1 MRKVRL
7 GRTGLMVS
15 KTSFGALP
23 IQRVSFDEASR
34 LLNHAYENGINLF
47 DTANAY
53 SDSEEKIGYALSH
66 VRDKIIISTK
76 SYINDG
82 LEAVKKNLGE
92 SLRRMKTDYIDIYQ
106 LHNPAALPSDDIYE
120 FLLRAKEAGKIRYI
134 GITNHRPS
142 IAIEAVKSGLFDTL
156 QFPFCILSGDKEREI
171 VELCE
176 KEDVGFLAMKA
187 MSGGL
192 ITNTR
197 AAFAFLDT
205 FKNVVPLYGV
215 QRMEELEEWLSY
227 EKDPPAFDDEVVAAI
242 EKQREELGAD
252 FCRGCAYCM
261 PCPQGIE
268 IWNSARISLLIG
280 RAPYQDFMS
289 DEWRAKMDLIENCTN
304 CRKCASQCPFG
315 LDTPALLKRE
325 LERYNELYKKLR

>member
-1 MRKVRL
+1 
-7 GRTGLMVS
+7 MVS

-34 LLNHAYENGINLF
+34 LLNHAYESGVNFF

-66 VRDKIIISTK
+66 VRDKIIIATK
-76 SYINDG
+76 TGTNSLDF
-82 LEAVKKNLGE
+82 VKKNLDE

-106 LHNPAALPSDDIYE
+106 LHNPATLPSDDIYE
-120 FLLRAKEAGKIRYI
+120 FLLRAKEAGKIRHI

-142 IAIEAVKSGLFDTL
+142 IAIEAVKSGLFETL

-171 VELCE
+171 VELCA

-205 FKNVVPLYGV
+205 FPNVVPLYGV
-215 QRMEELEEWLSY
+215 QRMSELEEWLSY
-227 EKDPPAFDDEVVAAI
+227 EENPPAFDDEIIAGI

-268 IWNSARISLLIG
+268 IWNAARISLLIG
-280 RAPYQDFMS
+280 RAPYQDFMT
-289 DEWRAKMDLIENCTN
+289 DEWRGKMNLIENCTN

-315 LDTPALLKRE
+315 LDTPMLLKRE

>member
-7 GRTGLMVS
+7 GKTGLMVS

-34 LLNHAYENGINLF
+34 LLNHAYESGVNFF

-66 VRDKIIISTK
+66 VRDKIIIATK
-76 SYINDG
+76 TGTNSLDF
-82 LEAVKKNLGE
+82 VKRNLDE

-106 LHNPAALPSDDIYE
+106 IHNPATLPDDDIYE
-120 FLLRAKEAGKIRYI
+120 FLLRAKEAGKIRHI

-142 IAIEAVKSGLFDTL
+142 VAIEAVKSGRFETL

-171 VELCE
+171 VELCA

-205 FKNVVPLYGV
+205 FPNVVPLYGV
-215 QRMEELEEWLSY
+215 QRMSELEEWLSY
-227 EKDPPAFDDEVVAAI
+227 EENPPAFDDEIKEGI

-280 RAPYQDFMS
+280 RAPYQDFMT
-289 DEWRAKMDLIENCTN
+289 DEWREKMNLIENCTN

-315 LDTPALLKRE
+315 LDTPMLLKRE